1 MERHYGPSTRRR
13 MGELGNGMRVQTGTL
28 NNTAV
33 LAGATTTIFTV
44 YGRILVK
51 QLYIEAITVFSADAT
66 TALFRFQSTT
76 PVIAVANMCA
86 ASGVLTSIAQGI
98 KVKYLGG
105 AVATGASINVGE
117 ACAIP
122 HIIGTGLSA
131 ATPAV
136 QGVGVISIQAA
147 GANQTSGT
155 CQVVIDYVPME
166 SGSFVVTAL

>member
-1 MERHYGPSTRRR
+1 MERHYGPSTRQR

-28 NNTAV
+28 LNTAV

-51 QLYIEAITVFSADAT
+51 QLYIEAITIFDAAAS
-66 TALFRFQSTT
+66 TALFRFESTT
-76 PVIAVANMCA
+76 PVIGVSNMTA

-105 AVATGASINVGE
+105 AIATGLSINVGE
-117 ACAIP
+117 ACATP
-122 HIIGTGLSA
+122 HIIGTGLSP
-131 ATPAV
+131 TGV
-136 QGVGVISIQAA
+136 QGVGVISIQETSAA
-147 GANQTSGT
+147 PQTSGT

-166 SGSFVVTAL
+166 SGSRVVTAL